1 MKTFLISILLHCTCL
16 FFAQDKY
23 VLVVHGGAGT
33 ITRESLTKER
43 EKAYHEALKS
53 SLLAGYEKIKQGKTS
68 VEAVESALIVL
79 ENSPLFNAGKGAVLT
94 SKANA
99 ELDASIMRGRDRMAG
114 AVAGLTTI
122 KNPIKAAIAV
132 MNHSP
137 HVMLVGKGGEEF
149 AELQGLE
156 KVPNTY
162 FITPSRQESLKKYLN
177 AQKNSHKVA
186 LSQSEAAQLY
196 DSKFGTV
203 GAVALDAQ
211 GNLAAGTSTGG
222 MTGKKFGR
230 VGDSPI
236 IGSGTY
242 ANAQV
247 GVSATGWGEFFIR
260 TSAASNL
267 AAQMKY
273 LGLPVLKAAENTIE
287 EIGDLGGDG
296 GIIALDKNGNI
307 AMPFNTEGM
316 YRGAITEGGKIE
328 IYIYK

>member
-1 MKTFLISILLHCTCL
+1 MKTLLLSILLHCTCL

-33 ITRESLTKER
+33 ITRESLSKEQ
-43 EKAYHEALKS
+43 EKAYREALKS
-53 SLLAGYEKIKQGKTS
+53 SLLAGYEKLKQRKTS
-68 VEAVESALIVL
+68 VEAVESALVVL

-94 SKANA
+94 SEAKA
-99 ELDASIMRGRDRMAG
+99 ELDASIMRGKDRMAG
-114 AVAGLTTI
+114 SVAGVTTI

-132 MNHSP
+132 MNHTP
-137 HVMLVGKGGEEF
+137 HVMLVGKGAEEF
-149 AELQGLE
+149 AQLQGLE
-156 KVPNTY
+156 KVPNSY

-177 AQKNSHKVA
+177 SQKSKEA
-186 LSQSEAAQLY
+186 TLSQNKAAQLY

-203 GAVALDAQ
+203 GAVALDAE
-211 GNLAAGTSTGG
+211 GHLAAGTSTGG

-260 TSAASNL
+260 TSAAANL
-267 AAQMKY
+267 ALQMKY
-273 LGLPVLKAAENTIE
+273 QGLPVEKAAENTIK

-296 GIIALDKNGNI
+296 GIIALDKNGNL

-316 YRGAITEGGKIE
+316 YRGAISEKGKIE